1 MQGATREAVAAIESI
16 VAFVSQVNGIA
27 GAVAASIDE
36 QRAATQE
43 IARSADQAAMGTHA
57 NAETIMRLNDRAQ
70 QAGKAV
76 HDVLD
81 VAGALSR
88 QAESLNHA
96 FDDLV
101 RQQRAV

>member
-1 MQGATREAVAAIESI
+1 MGFLPLARRGTFGTGARRRRV
-16 VAFVSQVNGIA
+16 
-27 GAVAASIDE
+27 GA
-36 QRAATQE
+36 
-43 IARSADQAAMGTHA
+43 ARSGADQAAMGTQA

-70 QAGKAV
+70 LAGKAV